1 MEARSAPRC
10 RAHSP
15 CPGTSPCWES
25 ERAARRPLRKGPG
38 GCPPTRPGREGW
50 AQSGR
55 ILHVQD
61 PRSAPRRWAH
71 GDFVP
76 VPSPTPA
83 QQRGFGHP
91 GIKREAAC
99 AQQWVRVHVWAPV
112 CTAPVIHR
120 HVGASA
126 FIADYR
132 ARQLLPQESH
142 PRQHSWLISAS
153 PTCAMGQVLAQTHV
167 LEAAPAPLGAAG
179 KIWVPALDNPG
190 AAAFPVIPIVS
201 RHPTVRYKPFCA
213 QGHPAAL
220 PEPCPQQGRSISLGK
235 CSCLGTGTAGTRDRF
250 PRSLRVPR
258 WGCEIP
264 SCSAGGRGCKEM
276 AQPGPGRAHTAPS
289 TRQGLV
295 PMGTHGW

>member
-1 MEARSAPRC
+1 MPRC
-10 RAHSP
+10 RARSP

-38 GCPPTRPGREGW
+38 GRPPTQPSREGW

-61 PRSAPRRWAH
+61 PRLAPRRWAH

-83 QQRGFGHP
+83 QQRGFGHQ

-179 KIWVPALDNPG
+179 KIWVPALGSPG

-235 CSCLGTGTAGTRDRF
+235 CSWLRHRNCRDKGQVPEVPACPQVGLRDPLLLGCG
-250 PRSLRVPR
+250 
-258 WGCEIP
+258 
-264 SCSAGGRGCKEM
+264 K
-276 AQPGPGRAHTAPS
+276 
-289 TRQGLV
+289 GL
-295 PMGTHGW
+295 